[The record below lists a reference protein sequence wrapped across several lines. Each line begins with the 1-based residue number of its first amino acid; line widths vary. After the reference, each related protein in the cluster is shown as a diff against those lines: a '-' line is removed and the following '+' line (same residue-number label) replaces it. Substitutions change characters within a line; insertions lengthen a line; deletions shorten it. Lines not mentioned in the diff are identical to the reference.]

1 MRIKN
6 SDEYTDKT
14 REYIMEFQK
23 DMGLVVDGLAGNQT
37 IIKLEEFIKWLNGLG

>member
-1 MRIKN
+1 MK
-6 SDEYTDKT
+6 Y
-14 REYIMEFQK
+14 QK